1 MKRLPERILS
11 IVLFFS
17 FVYSSVYAEEIADKK
32 NWMQEQAIQYK
43 KLSEGFGKLANI
55 LEDSIESIEKADPED
70 VGALY
75 ELYKNSY
82 SKLQEAPGFLQ
93 STKEDV
99 TGLLSVLEESLQA
112 MQRKITSL
120 YLKKETAGLHKAEV
134 LSSELPALPIALVQL
149 NPPPEENFL
158 NETEYQDE
166 SLSVKLNIIEHEGST
181 CYIAYIRIA
190 DPSQLRTAIAS
201 EKSDRNRTTSEI
213 LAQSGG
219 VIAING
225 DFYTHRSTG
234 LVVRQGKVL
243 RTGAERRRDML
254 FIDDKG
260 DFHIITRPNA
270 KEVQEMME
278 AHTMVN
284 VLSFGPALVLNGEM
298 QIVPRDYP
306 FEGLGTS
313 PRTAIAQMGSL
324 SYAMVVVDGR
334 SDKSPGKTHQQ
345 MAELFAQMGAVHAF
359 GLDGGG
365 TATMSFHN
373 KMVNTPAYDKERLL
387 SDIVLFS
394 SLLQSPKVEEEGKQ

>member
-1 MKRLPERILS
+1 MKRIFSSILS
-11 IVLFFS
+11 LLLFFS
-17 FVYSSVYAEEIADKK
+17 LVFAEQGEQNLA
-32 NWMQEQAIQYK
+32 WMSEQAKQYK
-43 KLSEGFGKLANI
+43 SLSESFAKLAKV
-55 LEDSIESIEKADPED
+55 LEQSVEGIEQAKPEEVDLLYKLYQESIEKLKD
-70 VGALY
+70 
-75 ELYKNSY
+75 
-82 SKLQEAPGFLQ
+82 APIL
-93 STKEDV
+93 
-99 TGLLSVLEESLQA
+99 LEESQQVLTDLSTEMQTSLQA
-112 MQRKITSL
+112 MQRMITTLSL
-120 YLKKETAGLHKAEV
+120 RVETASLHKKGQ
-134 LSSELPALPIALVQL
+134 LKSNFPALPISLAPL

-158 NETEYQDE
+158 SDKEYQDE
-166 SLSVKLNIIEHEGST
+166 SLSVKLTILEHEGST

-201 EKSDRNRTTSEI
+201 EKSNRNRTTSEI
-213 LAQSGG
+213 LAQNGG

-243 RTGAERRRDML
+243 RTGTERRRDML

-270 KEVQEMME
+270 KEVQEMMDS
-278 AHTMVN
+278 HTMVN

-298 QIVPRDYP
+298 QIMPRDYP

-313 PRTAIAQMGSL
+313 PRTAIAQMGKL

-334 SDKSPGKTHQQ
+334 SDISPGKTHQQ
-345 MAELFAQMGAVHAF
+345 MAELFAEMGAVHAF

-365 TATMSFHN
+365 TTTMSFHN

-387 SDIVLFS
+387 SDVILFS
-394 SLLQSPKVEEEGKQ
+394 SLLQTPKELEEGK